1 VRVDGTRNIRR
12 RLSREESREENTLLG
27 ATLGEKVYLTV
38 VHVCA
43 PDLHDTLA
51 CCATSV
57 LLPRFCNGA
66 SKF

>member
-1 VRVDGTRNIRR
+1 MRVDGTRNIRR
-12 RLSREESREENTLLG
+12 RLSREENTLLG

-51 CCATSV
+51 CCATR
-57 LLPRFCNGA
+57 LPLPRFCNKG